1 MTILEQR
8 YEARLR
14 WVGLS
19 ELPLVELEP
28 VSVPEIRDMPSQWD
42 PKDAQMHRDS
52 LLYILLASS
61 FLWDH

>member
-42 PKDAQMHRDS
+42 PKAAPMHRGS